1 MDEGSFWLHIGHL
14 RARAE
19 GAIPLMRVLLSPH
32 LAQLSDQELAGF
44 ADRYSMVQDRA
55 NRWPLVEAVTV
66 AFGHHSDDAFADVQN
81 WLICQGERVYQWV
94 LTDPDLIVE
103 FLGPT
108 GEEVFSE
115 AEMFDWTIQEELGIR
130 PEAAKLVEY
139 QDNRALPQGVR
150 TDLADAEMVHARYP
164 RCAALRERYLNSQ
177 LPSIALPAAEK
188 DDDAKHPTR
197 NLALGATWL
206 SRRR

>member
-1 MDEGSFWLHIGHL
+1 
-14 RARAE
+14 
-19 GAIPLMRVLLSPH
+19 MRNLLSRQ
-32 LAQLSDQELAGF
+32 LAQMGDRELAGL

-66 AFGHHSDDAFADVQN
+66 AFGHYSDDAFSDVQN

-94 LTDPDLIVE
+94 LADPDLIVE

-108 GEEVFSE
+108 GEEAFAQ
-115 AEMFDWTIQEELGIR
+115 AEMFGWTIQEELGVR

-139 QDNRALPQGVR
+139 QGNRALPQGER
-150 TDLADAEMVHARYP
+150 TDLADTEQVHARYP
-164 RCAALRERYLNSQ
+164 RCAAARERYLNSQ
-177 LPSIALPAAEK
+177 LPSIALPKAES
-188 DDDAKHPTR
+188 DPTHPTR